1 MKKLFILFLL
11 LPILISGQDLTIK
24 TGSSITVEKTS
35 YITVPGNFSNSGTV
49 TLNSDSDE
57 FSSIIVSGTATGN
70 IIYNRYVNQ
79 VGAGEWDLIGSPV
92 SGLTINSFIT
102 ETSNASSIA
111 RNGSLYAVGSYDNI
125 SDTWTNATV
134 ETTGSLNL
142 GQGYQMAT
150 LGGATLAFTG
160 TIATGN
166 QTVAIQNN
174 DAANSGAGRRW
185 NLVANPFPSYIN
197 GNIEA
202 DATNNFITVNTLKLD
217 DSFEAV

>member
-11 LPILISGQDLTIK
+11 LPILVSGQDLTIK
-24 TGSSITVEKTS
+24 YGGSITIEKTS

-79 VGAGEWDLIGSPV
+79 VGTGEWDLIGSPV

-102 ETSNASSIA
+102 ETNNASAIA
-111 RNGSLYAVGSYDNI
+111 RNGSLYAVGSYDNF
-125 SDTWTNATV
+125 SDTWTNATTA
-134 ETTGSLNL
+134 TTGSLNL

-150 LGGATLAFTG
+150 TSGGTLVFTG
-160 TIATGN
+160 TVQLKTKQFRFKIM
-166 QTVAIQNN
+166 IQLIQM
-174 DAANSGAGRRW
+174 
-185 NLVANPFPSYIN
+185 LV
-197 GNIEA
+197 GVG
-202 DATNNFITVNTLKLD
+202 TW
-217 DSFEAV
+217 